1 MHYNFP
7 QTTFDKIFYNCI
19 RNGNHYAIFFK
30 DTGGIYAISIK
41 KERLYNYC
49 GCPVLRVIDLNS
61 LEKQDPEFVW
71 KLFEQTLKELEV
83 AEDF

>member
-7 QTTFDKIFYNCI
+7 QTTFDKILYNCI
-19 RNGNHYAIFFK
+19 RTGNHYAIFFK
-30 DTGGIYAISIK
+30 DTGGIYVISIK

-49 GCPVLRVIDLNS
+49 GYPVLKVIDLNT
-61 LEKQDPEFVW
+61 LDKQDPVFVW